1 MLTSMQEKIA
11 IQDVR
16 GLIDLWPTRRE
27 LADEVF
33 TTVDRVHKWAQ
44 SGAIPA
50 RFHARF
56 LRAADLR
63 GFDVTAEVLVRLHDV
78 PGQAA

>member
-1 MLTSMQEKIA
+1 MTVSMTSIHTIKE
-11 IQDVR
+11 
-16 GLIDLWPTRRE
+16 LIDLWPTRRE
-27 LADEVF
+27 LAEEVQ

-44 SGAIPA
+44 AGAIPA

-56 LRAADLR
+56 LRAAHLR
-63 GFDVTAEVLVRLHDV
+63 GFDISAATLVQLHDL